1 MDKKNMFSLEG
12 KIALVTGGAHGIGF
26 AIAESYAE
34 AGATV
39 VFNCSSEASLERGL
53 AAYKEKGI
61 DAHGYVCD
69 VTDEEAVK
77 KMIADIEEKIGTV
90 DILVNNAGMIKRIPM
105 HEMSAD
111 EFRKVVDVDLN
122 APFIM
127 AKAVLPGMMK
137 KKAGK
142 IINICSMMSELGRE
156 TVSAYAAAKG
166 GLKMLTRN
174 ICSEY
179 GEYNIQCNDII
190 YYAVIVTKDLYGKKD
205 DAKTTEEVFD
215 VSNMADAE
223 ESITVEENNGG
234 FSIGGNSYDTQ
245 VDAVAD
251 YGVGEAANKQN
262 GYNDNIAEAGQ
273 EESDKMNGGYVGNET
288 NASSG
293 ESGDTDKESAFEKL
307 KAKMEEQLEETET
320 YMSNPLTDKELYTAM
335 IMRDPKLKWQM
346 VKNEL

>member
-1 MDKKNMFSLEG
+1 MSSYLIFV
-12 KIALVTGGAHGIGF
+12 LVLT
-26 AIAESYAE
+26 
-34 AGATV
+34 
-39 VFNCSSEASLERGL
+39 
-53 AAYKEKGI
+53 
-61 DAHGYVCD
+61 
-69 VTDEEAVK
+69 AV
-77 KMIADIEEKIGTV
+77 
-90 DILVNNAGMIKRIPM
+90 
-105 HEMSAD
+105 
-111 EFRKVVDVDLN
+111 
-122 APFIM
+122 
-127 AKAVLPGMMK
+127 
-137 KKAGK
+137 
-142 IINICSMMSELGRE
+142 
-156 TVSAYAAAKG
+156 Y
-166 GLKMLTRN
+166 
-174 ICSEY
+174 
-179 GEYNIQCNDII
+179 II

-251 YGVGEAANKQN
+251 YGVGEAANKLN

-273 EESDKMNGGYVGNET
+273 EESDRVNGGYVGNE
-288 NASSG
+288 
-293 ESGDTDKESAFEKL
+293 DKESAFEKL

>member
-1 MDKKNMFSLEG
+1 MSSYLIFV
-12 KIALVTGGAHGIGF
+12 LVLT
-26 AIAESYAE
+26 
-34 AGATV
+34 
-39 VFNCSSEASLERGL
+39 
-53 AAYKEKGI
+53 
-61 DAHGYVCD
+61 
-69 VTDEEAVK
+69 AV
-77 KMIADIEEKIGTV
+77 
-90 DILVNNAGMIKRIPM
+90 
-105 HEMSAD
+105 
-111 EFRKVVDVDLN
+111 
-122 APFIM
+122 
-127 AKAVLPGMMK
+127 
-137 KKAGK
+137 
-142 IINICSMMSELGRE
+142 
-156 TVSAYAAAKG
+156 Y
-166 GLKMLTRN
+166 
-174 ICSEY
+174 
-179 GEYNIQCNDII
+179 II

-245 VDAVAD
+245 VD
-251 YGVGEAANKQN
+251 
-262 GYNDNIAEAGQ
+262 
-273 EESDKMNGGYVGNET
+273 GNEA

>member
-1 MDKKNMFSLEG
+1 MSSYLIFV
-12 KIALVTGGAHGIGF
+12 LVLT
-26 AIAESYAE
+26 
-34 AGATV
+34 
-39 VFNCSSEASLERGL
+39 
-53 AAYKEKGI
+53 
-61 DAHGYVCD
+61 
-69 VTDEEAVK
+69 AV
-77 KMIADIEEKIGTV
+77 
-90 DILVNNAGMIKRIPM
+90 
-105 HEMSAD
+105 
-111 EFRKVVDVDLN
+111 
-122 APFIM
+122 
-127 AKAVLPGMMK
+127 
-137 KKAGK
+137 
-142 IINICSMMSELGRE
+142 
-156 TVSAYAAAKG
+156 Y
-166 GLKMLTRN
+166 
-174 ICSEY
+174 
-179 GEYNIQCNDII
+179 II

-234 FSIGGNSYDTQ
+234 FGIGENSYDTQ

-251 YGVGEAANKQN
+251 CDVGEAANKLN

-273 EESDKMNGGYVGNET
+273 DESDRVNGDYVGNGK

-335 IMRDPKLKWQM
+335 IMRDSKLKWQM

>member
-1 MDKKNMFSLEG
+1 MSSYLIFV
-12 KIALVTGGAHGIGF
+12 LVLT
-26 AIAESYAE
+26 
-34 AGATV
+34 
-39 VFNCSSEASLERGL
+39 
-53 AAYKEKGI
+53 
-61 DAHGYVCD
+61 
-69 VTDEEAVK
+69 AV
-77 KMIADIEEKIGTV
+77 
-90 DILVNNAGMIKRIPM
+90 
-105 HEMSAD
+105 
-111 EFRKVVDVDLN
+111 
-122 APFIM
+122 
-127 AKAVLPGMMK
+127 
-137 KKAGK
+137 
-142 IINICSMMSELGRE
+142 
-156 TVSAYAAAKG
+156 Y
-166 GLKMLTRN
+166 
-174 ICSEY
+174 
-179 GEYNIQCNDII
+179 II

-223 ESITVEENNGG
+223 ESIAVEENNGG

-251 YGVGEAANKQN
+251 YDVGEAANS
-262 GYNDNIAEAGQ
+262 YNDNIAESGQ

>member
-1 MDKKNMFSLEG
+1 MSSYLIFV
-12 KIALVTGGAHGIGF
+12 LVLT
-26 AIAESYAE
+26 
-34 AGATV
+34 
-39 VFNCSSEASLERGL
+39 
-53 AAYKEKGI
+53 
-61 DAHGYVCD
+61 
-69 VTDEEAVK
+69 AV
-77 KMIADIEEKIGTV
+77 
-90 DILVNNAGMIKRIPM
+90 
-105 HEMSAD
+105 
-111 EFRKVVDVDLN
+111 
-122 APFIM
+122 
-127 AKAVLPGMMK
+127 
-137 KKAGK
+137 
-142 IINICSMMSELGRE
+142 
-156 TVSAYAAAKG
+156 Y
-166 GLKMLTRN
+166 
-174 ICSEY
+174 
-179 GEYNIQCNDII
+179 II

-234 FSIGGNSYDTQ
+234 FSIGGNSYGTQ

-251 YGVGEAANKQN
+251 YDVGEAANKPN

-273 EESDKMNGGYVGNET
+273 EESDRVNGGYVGNEA